1 MPLFESIYNVSGMLT
16 CFFSILFFCPS
27 VSPLLSFVSCPLWHG
42 LPTLSSHYH
51 SLFLVSFDCFS
62 LLLSP
67 FLSPFLF
74 LNLHTLVLCFLYHW
88 IAFLYYYYFFCLLFF
103 SPFLSPFLFLNLHT
117 IALFFLCHFIA
128 FLYYYYYLNCSFSLF
143 LLHSSS

>member
-1 MPLFESIYNVSGMLT
+1 
-16 CFFSILFFCPS
+16 
-27 VSPLLSFVSCPLWHG
+27 
-42 LPTLSSHYH
+42 
-51 SLFLVSFDCFS
+51 
-62 LLLSP
+62 
-67 FLSPFLF
+67 
-74 LNLHTLVLCFLYHW
+74 LYHW
-88 IAFLYYYYFFCLLFF
+88 IAFLYYYYYFCLLFF